1 MKRFKLTLRA
11 RLTLVYGALFLVAG
25 LVMLTVTWALV
36 QQQFLADGSGQV
48 IRQVGGVDSDGPLPG
63 PSGTVEEE
71 GPVTNYY
78 VEVVDA
84 ARDDALRAL
93 LTQGAIAVV
102 LVGGLAVWIGWLVAG
117 RMLHPL
123 ATITA
128 TARRIA
134 DAPDADR
141 RMHERIRLDGPHD
154 EVTELADTFDGMLA
168 RLDTSFDAQRR
179 FIANASHELRTPL
192 TLNRALL
199 EVSTHRPDAS
209 ADVKLLGGTLLEINA
224 RHERLID
231 GLLLLARSERELPER
246 RFVDLADIVEH
257 VGSAADADAAD
268 ADAADAA
275 AAALDEAA
283 VAVEL
288 VPGEAPT
295 SGDPVLLEQLVR
307 NLVENGLRHNVAGGG
322 WVRVETR
329 TDPEGRAVLEVS
341 NTGPV
346 VPPYELVSLF
356 EPFRRLDGERTADA
370 RGVGLGL
377 SIVRAIVQAH
387 DGTVS
392 LAARPE
398 GGLVVTVVLPGERY
412 DPVPPAV

>member
-1 MKRFKLTLRA
+1 MNGLHLTLRA

-25 LVMLTVTWALV
+25 LVMLALTWALV
-36 QQQFLADGSGQV
+36 QQQFMAGGSSQV
-48 IRQVGGVDSDGPLPG
+48 VRQVGGVSSSGLPPGVEG
-63 PSGTVEEE
+63 PSGTAGQD
-71 GPVTNYY
+71 GPIADYAIQ
-78 VEVVDA
+78 VVDA
-84 ARDDALRAL
+84 ARDDALTAL
-93 LTQGAIAVV
+93 LTQGALALV
-102 LVGGLAVWIGWLVAG
+102 LVGGLAVGIGWLIAG

-141 RMHERIRLDGPHD
+141 RMHERIGLDGPRD
-154 EVTELADTFDGMLA
+154 EITELANTFDGMLA

-179 FIANASHELRTPL
+179 FIAKASHELRTPL

-231 GLLLLARSERELPER
+231 GLLLLARSERTLPER
-246 RFVDLADIVEH
+246 RFVDIADVVEH
-257 VGSAADADAAD
+257 VGGASDGDAAD
-268 ADAADAA
+268 G
-275 AAALDEAA
+275 DEAA
-283 VAVEL
+283 RDEPAVAVQL

-307 NLVENGLRHNVAGGG
+307 NLVENGLQHNVAEGG

-329 TDPEGRAVLEVS
+329 TDADGHAVLEVS

-346 VPPYELVSLF
+346 VAPYELVSLF

-392 LAARPE
+392 LTARPE

-412 DPVPPAV
+412 EPDAPVV

>member
-1 MKRFKLTLRA
+1 MNSLHLTLRA

-25 LVMLTVTWALV
+25 LVMLALTWALV
-36 QQQFLADGSGQV
+36 QQQFMTAGSSQV
-48 IRQVGGVDSDGPLPG
+48 VRQVGGVSSSGLPPGVEDPSGPAGQDGPIAD
-63 PSGTVEEE
+63 
-71 GPVTNYY
+71 YAIQ
-78 VEVVDA
+78 VVDA
-84 ARDDALRAL
+84 ARDDALTAL
-93 LTQGAIAVV
+93 LTQGAVALV
-102 LVGGLAVWIGWLVAG
+102 LVGGLAVGIGWLIAG

-141 RMHERIRLDGPHD
+141 RMHERIGLGGPRD
-154 EVTELADTFDGMLA
+154 EITELANTFDGMLA

-231 GLLLLARSERELPER
+231 GLLLLARSERTLPER
-246 RFVDLADIVEH
+246 RFVDLADVVEH
-257 VGSAADADAAD
+257 VGGASDGDAAD
-268 ADAADAA
+268 GDEADEPAA
-275 AAALDEAA
+275 A
-283 VAVEL
+283 VQL

-307 NLVENGLRHNVAGGG
+307 NLVENGLQHNVAEGG

-329 TDPEGRAVLEVS
+329 TDPDGHAVLEVS

-346 VPPYELVSLF
+346 VAPYELVSLF

-412 DPVPPAV
+412 EPDAPVA

>member
-1 MKRFKLTLRA
+1 MRRHFKPTLRV
-11 RLTLVYGALFLVAG
+11 RLALVYGALFLGAG
-25 LVMLTVTWALV
+25 LVMLTLTWALV
-36 QQQFLADGSGQV
+36 QQQFQADGS
-48 IRQVGGVDSDGPLPG
+48 RQFVQHVSGESFNIPSQNPEGTPG
-63 PSGTVEEE
+63 STFVEE
-71 GPVTNYY
+71 GPITDSI

-84 ARDDALRAL
+84 ARSDALGAIM
-93 LTQGAIAVV
+93 TQGAIAVV

-141 RMHERIRLDGPHD
+141 RMHERIRLDGPRD
-154 EVTELADTFDGMLA
+154 EITELADTFDGMLA

-209 ADVKLLGGTLLEINA
+209 ADVKLLGDTLLEINA
-224 RHERLID
+224 RHTRLID

-246 RFVDLADIVEH
+246 RFVDLADVVEH
-257 VGSAADADAAD
+257 VGGD
-268 ADAADAA
+268 
-275 AAALDEAA
+275 DEHDDSGITVQL
-283 VAVEL
+283 VA
-288 VPGEAPT
+288 GEAPT

-307 NLVENGLRHNVAGGG
+307 NLLENGVRHNVTEGG

-329 TDPEGRAVLEVS
+329 SDAHGSAVLEVS

-346 VPPYELVSLF
+346 VPAYELGSLF
-356 EPFRRLDGERTADA
+356 EPFHRIDGERMADA
-370 RGVGLGL
+370 PGVGLGL
-377 SIVRAIVQAH
+377 SIVRSIVQAH
-387 DGTVS
+387 DGTVE

-412 DPVPPAV
+412 EMSSPAVE

>member
-1 MKRFKLTLRA
+1 MRRHFKPTLRV
-11 RLTLVYGALFLVAG
+11 RLALVYGALFLGAG
-25 LVMLTVTWALV
+25 LVMLTLTWALV
-36 QQQFLADGSGQV
+36 QQQFQADGSRQFVQQV
-48 IRQVGGVDSDGPLPG
+48 SGESFNIPPQNPEGTPG
-63 PSGTVEEE
+63 STFVEE
-71 GPVTNYY
+71 GPIADSI

-84 ARDDALRAL
+84 ARSDALGAL
-93 LTQGAIAVV
+93 ITQGALAVV

-141 RMHERIRLDGPHD
+141 RMHERIRLDGPRD
-154 EVTELADTFDGMLA
+154 EITELADTFDGMLA

-209 ADVKLLGGTLLEINA
+209 ADVKLLGDTLLEINA
-224 RHERLID
+224 RHTRLID
-231 GLLLLARSERELPER
+231 GLLLLARSEQELPER
-246 RFVDLADIVEH
+246 RFVDLADVVEH
-257 VGSAADADAAD
+257 IGGD
-268 ADAADAA
+268 
-275 AAALDEAA
+275 DEHEDSGITVQL
-283 VAVEL
+283 VA
-288 VPGEAPT
+288 GEAPT

-307 NLVENGLRHNVAGGG
+307 NLLENGVRHNVAEDG

-329 TDPEGRAVLEVS
+329 TDAEGRAVLEVS

-346 VPPYELVSLF
+346 VPAYELGSLF
-356 EPFRRLDGERTADA
+356 EPFHRIDGERMADA

-377 SIVRAIVQAH
+377 SIARSIVQAH
-387 DGTVS
+387 DGTIE

-412 DPVPPAV
+412 EPSSPFVE

>member
-1 MKRFKLTLRA
+1 MKRLRLTLRA

-25 LVMLTVTWALV
+25 LVMLSVTWVLV
-36 QQQFLADGSGQV
+36 QQQFLSDGSGQV
-48 IRQVGGVDSDGPLPG
+48 IRQVGEVGSTGPPPGIEDPSNLVDDGA
-63 PSGTVEEE
+63 
-71 GPVTNYY
+71 VTNYY

-102 LVGGLAVWIGWLVAG
+102 LVGALAVWIGWLVAG

-141 RMHERIRLDGPHD
+141 RMHERIRLDGPQD

-199 EVSTHRPDAS
+199 EVSTNRADAS

-231 GLLLLARSERELPER
+231 GLLLLARSERALAER

-257 VGSAADADAAD
+257 VAG
-268 ADAADAA
+268 AA
-275 AAALDEAA
+275 APDEADEA
-283 VAVEL
+283 TDTAEPAASVEL
-288 VPGEAPT
+288 VTGEAPT

-307 NLVENGLRHNVAGGG
+307 NLVENGLRHNVAMGG

-329 TDPEGRAVLEVS
+329 IDPDGHAVLEVS

-356 EPFRRLDGERTADA
+356 EPFRRLDGERTAEA

-392 LAARPE
+392 LAARSE
-398 GGLVVTVVLPGERY
+398 GGLVVTVALPGERY
-412 DPVPPAV
+412 ESGPPAA

>member
-1 MKRFKLTLRA
+1 MNRFHMTLRT

-25 LVMLTVTWALV
+25 VVMLTLTWALV
-36 QQQFLADGSGQV
+36 QQRFLADGSGQFV
-48 IRQVGGVDSDGPLPG
+48 QQI
-63 PSGTVEEE
+63 SGTAPLNSLPPGVTKGVGPAGET
-71 GPVTNYY
+71 GPVTNYAI
-78 VEVVDA
+78 EVVDA
-84 ARDDALRAL
+84 ARDDALGTF
-93 LTQGAIAVV
+93 LTQGAIAVM

-117 RMLHPL
+117 RVLHPL

-141 RMHERIRLDGPHD
+141 RMHERIGLEGPRD
-154 EVTELADTFDGMLA
+154 EITELASTFDNMLA

-199 EVSTHRPDAS
+199 EVSTHRADAS
-209 ADVKLLGGTLLEINA
+209 ADVKLLGDTLLGINA

-246 RFVDLADIVEH
+246 RFVDLADVVEH
-257 VGSAADADAAD
+257 VGGDGE
-268 ADAADAA
+268 
-275 AAALDEAA
+275 LDDSG
-283 VAVEL
+283 VAVQL
-288 VPGEAPT
+288 VADEAPT

-307 NLVENGLRHNVAGGG
+307 NLIENGMRHNVAEGG

-329 TDPEGRAVLEVS
+329 TDAEGRAVLEVS
-341 NTGPV
+341 NTGPA
-346 VPPYELVSLF
+346 VPPYELGSLF
-356 EPFRRLDGERTADA
+356 EPFHRIDGERMAGA
-370 RGVGLGL
+370 PGVGLGL
-377 SIVRAIVQAH
+377 SIVRSIVQAH
-387 DGTVS
+387 DGTVE

-412 DPVPPAV
+412 EPSPPVIE

>member
-1 MKRFKLTLRA
+1 MKRFRLTLRA

-25 LVMLTVTWALV
+25 LVMLTLTWALV
-36 QQQFLADGSGQV
+36 QQRFMTDGGAQV
-48 IRQVGGVDSDGPLPG
+48 VRQAGSVASDSPLPDLEG
-63 PSGTVEEE
+63 PSSLAE
-71 GPVTNYY
+71 GNGPITDYFV
-78 VEVVDA
+78 VVDA
-84 ARDDALRAL
+84 ARDDALGAFM
-93 LTQGAIAVV
+93 TQGALAVV
-102 LVGGLAVWIGWLVAG
+102 IVGGLAVWIGWLVAG

-141 RMHERIRLDGPHD
+141 RMHERIRLDGPQD
-154 EVTELADTFDGMLA
+154 EITELADTFDGMLA

-209 ADVKLLGGTLLEINA
+209 ADVMLLGGTLLEINA

-257 VGSAADADAAD
+257 VGSAADGDAAS
-268 ADAADAA
+268 
-275 AAALDEAA
+275 LDEAA
-283 VAVEL
+283 LTVEL

-307 NLVENGLRHNVAGGG
+307 NLVENGLRHNVAESG

-329 TDPEGRAVLEVS
+329 TDTEGRAVLEVS
-341 NTGPV
+341 NSGPV

-392 LAARPE
+392 LAAHHE
-398 GGLVVTVVLPGERY
+398 GGLTVTVVLPGERY
-412 DPVPPAV
+412 ESAPPE

>member
-1 MKRFKLTLRA
+1 MKRFRLTLRA

-25 LVMLTVTWALV
+25 LVMLTLTWALV
-36 QQQFLADGSGQV
+36 QQRFMTDGGAQV
-48 IRQVGGVDSDGPLPG
+48 VRQAGSVASDSPLPDLEG
-63 PSGTVEEE
+63 PSSLAE
-71 GPVTNYY
+71 GNGPITDYFV
-78 VEVVDA
+78 VVDA
-84 ARDDALRAL
+84 ARDDALGAFM
-93 LTQGAIAVV
+93 TQGALAVV
-102 LVGGLAVWIGWLVAG
+102 IVGGLAVWIGWLVAG

-141 RMHERIRLDGPHD
+141 RMHERIRLDGPQD
-154 EVTELADTFDGMLA
+154 EITELADTFDGMLA

-209 ADVKLLGGTLLEINA
+209 ADVMLLGGTLLEINA

-257 VGSAADADAAD
+257 VGSAADGDAAS
-268 ADAADAA
+268 
-275 AAALDEAA
+275 LDEAA
-283 VAVEL
+283 LTVEL

-307 NLVENGLRHNVAGGG
+307 NLVENGLRHNVAESG

-341 NTGPV
+341 NSGPV

-392 LAARPE
+392 LAARHE
-398 GGLVVTVVLPGERY
+398 GGLTVTVVLPGERY
-412 DPVPPAV
+412 ESAPPE

>member
-1 MKRFKLTLRA
+1 MNSLHLTLRA
-11 RLTLVYGALFLVAG
+11 RLTLVYGALFLLAG
-25 LVMLTVTWALV
+25 LVMLALTWALV
-36 QQQFLADGSGQV
+36 QQQFMAGGSSQV
-48 IRQVGGVDSDGPLPG
+48 VRQVGGVSSSGLPPGVEG
-63 PSGTVEEE
+63 PSGTAGQD
-71 GPVTNYY
+71 GPIADYAIQ
-78 VEVVDA
+78 VVDA
-84 ARDDALRAL
+84 ARDDALTAL
-93 LTQGAIAVV
+93 LTQGALALV
-102 LVGGLAVWIGWLVAG
+102 LVGGLAVGIGWLIAG

-141 RMHERIRLDGPHD
+141 RMHERIGLDGPRD
-154 EVTELADTFDGMLA
+154 EITELANTFDGMLA

-231 GLLLLARSERELPER
+231 GLLLLARSERTLPER
-246 RFVDLADIVEH
+246 RFVDLADVVEH
-257 VGSAADADAAD
+257 VGGASDDDATDGDDAARD
-268 ADAADAA
+268 EPAA
-275 AAALDEAA
+275 A
-283 VAVEL
+283 VQL

-307 NLVENGLRHNVAGGG
+307 NLVENGLQHNVAEGG

-329 TDPEGRAVLEVS
+329 TDADGHAVLEVS

-346 VPPYELVSLF
+346 VAPYELVSLF

-412 DPVPPAV
+412 EPDAPVV

>member
-1 MKRFKLTLRA
+1 MKRFRLTLRA

-25 LVMLTVTWALV
+25 LVMLTLTWALV
-36 QQQFLADGSGQV
+36 QQRFMTDGGAQV
-48 IRQVGGVDSDGPLPG
+48 VRQAGSVASDSPLPDLEG
-63 PSGTVEEE
+63 PSSLAE
-71 GPVTNYY
+71 GNGPITDYFV
-78 VEVVDA
+78 VVDA
-84 ARDDALRAL
+84 ARDDALGAFM
-93 LTQGAIAVV
+93 TQGALAVV
-102 LVGGLAVWIGWLVAG
+102 IVGGLAVWIGWLVAG

-141 RMHERIRLDGPHD
+141 RMHERIRLDGPQD
-154 EVTELADTFDGMLA
+154 EITELADTFDGMLA

-209 ADVKLLGGTLLEINA
+209 ADVMLLGGTLLEINA

-257 VGSAADADAAD
+257 VGSAADGDAAS
-268 ADAADAA
+268 
-275 AAALDEAA
+275 LDEAA
-283 VAVEL
+283 LAVEL

-307 NLVENGLRHNVAGGG
+307 NLVENGLRHNVAESG

-341 NTGPV
+341 NSGPV

-392 LAARPE
+392 LAARHE
-398 GGLVVTVVLPGERY
+398 GGLTVTVVLPGERY
-412 DPVPPAV
+412 ESAPPE

>member
-1 MKRFKLTLRA
+1 MKRFRLTLRA

-25 LVMLTVTWALV
+25 LVMLTLTWALV
-36 QQQFLADGSGQV
+36 QQRFMTDGGAQV
-48 IRQVGGVDSDGPLPG
+48 VRQAGSVASDSPLPDLEG
-63 PSGTVEEE
+63 PSSLAE
-71 GPVTNYY
+71 GNGPITDYFV
-78 VEVVDA
+78 VVDA
-84 ARDDALRAL
+84 ARDDALGAFM
-93 LTQGAIAVV
+93 TQGALAVV
-102 LVGGLAVWIGWLVAG
+102 IVGGLAVWIGWLVAG

-141 RMHERIRLDGPHD
+141 RMHERIRLDGPQD
-154 EVTELADTFDGMLA
+154 EITELADTFDGMLA

-209 ADVKLLGGTLLEINA
+209 ADVMLLGGTLLEINA

-257 VGSAADADAAD
+257 VGSAADGDAAS
-268 ADAADAA
+268 
-275 AAALDEAA
+275 LDEAA
-283 VAVEL
+283 LTVEL

-307 NLVENGLRHNVAGGG
+307 NLVENGLRHNVAESG

-341 NTGPV
+341 NSGPV

-392 LAARPE
+392 LAAHHE
-398 GGLVVTVVLPGERY
+398 GGLTVTVVLPGERY
-412 DPVPPAV
+412 ESAPPE

>member
-1 MKRFKLTLRA
+1 MKRFRLTLRA

-25 LVMLTVTWALV
+25 LVMLTLTWALV
-36 QQQFLADGSGQV
+36 QQRFMTDGGAQV
-48 IRQVGGVDSDGPLPG
+48 VRQAGSVASDSPLPDLEG
-63 PSGTVEEE
+63 PSSLAE
-71 GPVTNYY
+71 GNGPITDYFV
-78 VEVVDA
+78 VVDA
-84 ARDDALRAL
+84 ARDDALGAFM
-93 LTQGAIAVV
+93 TQGALAVV
-102 LVGGLAVWIGWLVAG
+102 IVGGLAVWIGWLVAG

-141 RMHERIRLDGPHD
+141 RMHERIRLDGPQD
-154 EVTELADTFDGMLA
+154 EITELADTFDGMLA

-209 ADVKLLGGTLLEINA
+209 ADVMLLGGTLLEINA

-257 VGSAADADAAD
+257 VGSAADGDAAS
-268 ADAADAA
+268 
-275 AAALDEAA
+275 LDEAA
-283 VAVEL
+283 LTVEL

-307 NLVENGLRHNVAGGG
+307 NLVENGLRHNVAESG
-322 WVRVETR
+322 WLRVETR

-341 NTGPV
+341 NSGPV

-356 EPFRRLDGERTADA
+356 EPFRRLDGERTTDA

-392 LAARPE
+392 LAAHHE
-398 GGLVVTVVLPGERY
+398 GGLTVTVVLPGERY
-412 DPVPPAV
+412 ESAPPE

>member
-1 MKRFKLTLRA
+1 MKRFRLTLRA

-25 LVMLTVTWALV
+25 LVMLTLTWALV
-36 QQQFLADGSGQV
+36 QQRFMTDGGAQV
-48 IRQVGGVDSDGPLPG
+48 VRQAGSVASDSPLPDLEG
-63 PSGTVEEE
+63 PSSLAE
-71 GPVTNYY
+71 GNGPITDYFV
-78 VEVVDA
+78 VVDA
-84 ARDDALRAL
+84 ARDDALGAFM
-93 LTQGAIAVV
+93 TQGALAVV
-102 LVGGLAVWIGWLVAG
+102 IVGGLAVWIGWLVAG

-141 RMHERIRLDGPHD
+141 RMHERIRLDGPQD
-154 EVTELADTFDGMLA
+154 EITELADTFDGMLA

-209 ADVKLLGGTLLEINA
+209 ADVMLLGGTLLEINA

-257 VGSAADADAAD
+257 VGSAADGDAAS
-268 ADAADAA
+268 
-275 AAALDEAA
+275 LDEAA
-283 VAVEL
+283 LTVEL

-307 NLVENGLRHNVAGGG
+307 NLVENGLRHNVAESG
-322 WVRVETR
+322 WLRVETR

-341 NTGPV
+341 NSGPV

-392 LAARPE
+392 LAAHHE
-398 GGLVVTVVLPGERY
+398 GGLTVTVVLPGERY
-412 DPVPPAV
+412 ESAPPE

>member
-1 MKRFKLTLRA
+1 MNGLHLTLRA

-25 LVMLTVTWALV
+25 LVMLALTWALV
-36 QQQFLADGSGQV
+36 QQQFTAAGSSQV
-48 IRQVGGVDSDGPLPG
+48 VRQVGGVSSSGLPPGVEG
-63 PSGTVEEE
+63 PSGTAGQD
-71 GPVTNYY
+71 GPIADYAIQ
-78 VEVVDA
+78 VVDA
-84 ARDDALRAL
+84 ARDDALTAL
-93 LTQGAIAVV
+93 LTQGALALV
-102 LVGGLAVWIGWLVAG
+102 LVGGLAVGIGWLIAG

-141 RMHERIRLDGPHD
+141 RMHERIGLDGPRD
-154 EVTELADTFDGMLA
+154 EITELANTFDGMLA

-231 GLLLLARSERELPER
+231 GLLLLARSERTLPER
-246 RFVDLADIVEH
+246 RFVDLADVVEH
-257 VGSAADADAAD
+257 VGGASDDDAAD
-268 ADAADAA
+268 GDDAARDEPAA
-275 AAALDEAA
+275 A
-283 VAVEL
+283 VQL

-307 NLVENGLRHNVAGGG
+307 NLVENGLQHNVAEGG

-329 TDPEGRAVLEVS
+329 TDPDGHAVLEVS

-346 VPPYELVSLF
+346 VAPYELVSLF

-412 DPVPPAV
+412 EPDAPVV

>member
-1 MKRFKLTLRA
+1 MKRFRLTLRA

-25 LVMLTVTWALV
+25 LVMLTLTWALV
-36 QQQFLADGSGQV
+36 QQRFMTDGGAQV
-48 IRQVGGVDSDGPLPG
+48 VRQAGSVASDSPLPDLEG
-63 PSGTVEEE
+63 PSSLAE
-71 GPVTNYY
+71 GNGPITDYFV
-78 VEVVDA
+78 VVDA
-84 ARDDALRAL
+84 ARDDALGAFM
-93 LTQGAIAVV
+93 TQGALAVV
-102 LVGGLAVWIGWLVAG
+102 IVGGLAVWIGWLVAG

-141 RMHERIRLDGPHD
+141 RMHERIRLDGPQD
-154 EVTELADTFDGMLA
+154 EITELADTFDGMLA

-209 ADVKLLGGTLLEINA
+209 ADVMLLGGTLLEINA

-257 VGSAADADAAD
+257 VGSAADDDAAS
-268 ADAADAA
+268 
-275 AAALDEAA
+275 LDEAA
-283 VAVEL
+283 LTVEL

-307 NLVENGLRHNVAGGG
+307 NLVENGLRHNVAESG
-322 WVRVETR
+322 WLRVETR

-341 NTGPV
+341 NSGPV

-392 LAARPE
+392 LAARHE
-398 GGLVVTVVLPGERY
+398 GGLTVTVVLPGERY
-412 DPVPPAV
+412 ESAPPE